1 MDHTVRRFWVFQ
13 IWRISNEYG
22 TANMAA
28 TIRKSTPESESI
40 SKTIWK
46 PIISFGKLYESTD
59 SVTTK
64 PLQISLTK
72 TQGLIYD

>member
-1 MDHTVRRFWVFQ
+1 
-13 IWRISNEYG
+13 
-22 TANMAA
+22 MAA

>member
-1 MDHTVRRFWVFQ
+1 
-13 IWRISNEYG
+13 
-22 TANMAA
+22 MAA
-28 TIRKSTPESESI
+28 TIRKSTPESESISKI